1 MILVCSPDEKVR
13 QRWKQGLDVSA
24 DVHEVSS
31 VEGLEQGLMDHKAEL
46 VLLHLS
52 LPDLDGAEG
61 VASLRRRYPRATL
74 MVFSDIPEEKEGI
87 NLFASGVSA
96 YANTYMSPVL
106 LTEAVKVVQLGEIWV
121 GKKLMQSIIANLARL
136 TRTREQRSES
146 TSNALSLLTERE
158 QEIAMFLAEGASN
171 KVIASRMGVTERTV
185 KAHLTSIFRKTGSTD
200 RLQLALLIHGQ
211 AN

>member
-1 MILVCSPDEKVR
+1 MILVCSPDKKIR
-13 QRWKQGLDVSA
+13 QRWRQGLDESA
-24 DVHEVSS
+24 DVHEVDS
-31 VEGLEQGLMDHKAEL
+31 VEGLEQGLMNHKAEL

-52 LPDLDGAEG
+52 LPDLNGTEG
-61 VASLRRRYPRATL
+61 VASLRRKYPAATV
-74 MVFSDIPEEKEGI
+74 MVFSDVPEEKEGI

-136 TRTREQRSES
+136 TRAQGSES
-146 TSNALSLLTERE
+146 TANALSLLTERE
-158 QEIAMFLAEGASN
+158 QEIAKFLAEGASN
-171 KVIASRMGVTERTV
+171 KVIASRIGVTERTV
-185 KAHLTSIFRKTGSTD
+185 KAHLTSIFRKTGATD

>member
-24 DVHEVSS
+24 DVHEVDS
-31 VEGLEQGLMDHKAEL
+31 VEGLEQGLGNHKAEL

-52 LPDLDGAEG
+52 LPGLNGTEG
-61 VASLRRRYPRATL
+61 VASLRRKYPWATL

-87 NLFASGVSA
+87 SLFASGVSA

-106 LTEAVKVVQLGEIWV
+106 LIEAVKVVQLGEIWV

-136 TRTREQRSES
+136 AHKQGTES
-146 TSNALSLLTERE
+146 TSNTLSLLTERE
-158 QEIAMFLAEGASN
+158 QEIAKFLAEGASN
-171 KVIASRMGVTERTV
+171 KVIAGHIGVTERTV
-185 KAHLTSIFRKTGSTD
+185 KAHLTSIFRKTGTSD
-200 RLQLALLIHGQ
+200 RLQLALLVHR
-211 AN
+211 

>member
-1 MILVCSPDEKVR
+1 MILVCSHDAKVR
-13 QRWKQGLDVSA
+13 QRWKQGLEASA
-24 DVHEVSS
+24 DVQEVDS
-31 VEGLEQGLMDHKAEL
+31 VDGLEQGLMNHKAEL

-52 LPDLDGAEG
+52 LPELNGTEG
-61 VASLRRRYPRATL
+61 VASLRRKYPATTL
-74 MVFSDIPEEKEGI
+74 MTFSDIPEEREGI
-87 NLFASGVSA
+87 NLFACGVSA

-136 TRTREQRSES
+136 TREQGSES
-146 TSNALSLLTERE
+146 TANALSLLTERE

-171 KVIASRMGVTERTV
+171 KVIASRIGVTERTV
-185 KAHLTSIFRKTGSTD
+185 KAHLTSIFRKTGATD

>member
-1 MILVCSPDEKVR
+1 MILVCSPDVKVR

-24 DVHEVSS
+24 DVHEVDS
-31 VEGLEQGLMDHKAEL
+31 VEGLEQGLGNHKAEL

-52 LPDLDGAEG
+52 LPGLTGTEG
-61 VASLRRRYPRATL
+61 VASLRRKYPGAML
-74 MVFSDIPEEKEGI
+74 MVFSDIPEERECI
-87 NLFASGVSA
+87 SLFASGVSA

-106 LTEAVKVVQLGEIWV
+106 LTESVKVVQLGEIWV

-136 TRTREQRSES
+136 TRAQGREI
-146 TSNALSLLTERE
+146 TAHALSLLTERE
-158 QEIAMFLAEGASN
+158 PDTAKVLAEGASN
-171 KVIASRMGVTERTV
+171 KIIAGRIGVTERTV
-185 KAHLTSIFRKTGSTD
+185 KAHLTSIFRKTGATD